1 MRKSIEI
8 TGVITSDTQLEYIL
22 EKLEAIE
29 VDDINYREYPQYDDW
44 LAELPK
50 DSIPGFADEC
60 RAWIH
65 HWGNGGGDQSSE
77 ACITDAIRDLNSN
90 VPSELANAIYNSV
103 ADYSKTNFD
112 AAGLTI
118 ELIDGCIEELLAEAR
133 ELELNNEEDDDE

>member
-8 TGVITSDTQLEYIL
+8 TGIITSDTQLEYIL

-29 VDDINYREYPQYDDW
+29 VDDVNYREYPQYDDW

-50 DSIPGFADEC
+50 DSIPGLANEC

-77 ACITDAIRDLNSN
+77 TCITDAINDLKSD
-90 VPSELANAIYNSV
+90 VPAELAEAIRGSV
-103 ADYSKTNFD
+103 AGYSKTEFD

-118 ELIDGCIEELLAEAR
+118 EMIDDCIEELMVEQR
-133 ELELNNEEDDDE
+133 EKESEYEEDSE